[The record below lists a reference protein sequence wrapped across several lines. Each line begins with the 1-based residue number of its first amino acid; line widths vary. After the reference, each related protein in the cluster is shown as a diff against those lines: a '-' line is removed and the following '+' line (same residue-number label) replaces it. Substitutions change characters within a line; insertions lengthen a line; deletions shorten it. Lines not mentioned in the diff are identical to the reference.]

1 MSLQLLY
8 FAFDLAQPLF
18 LSFLDQTFKMTLLH
32 QFSMDWL
39 GTWTVG
45 SHICS
50 LSTCT
55 TRLYNI
61 TLFQVHFL
69 APTRHFPRSNSFTC
83 CNMIQ
88 IVPTLWL
95 HLLLDNIYV
104 LKINCAPE
112 MTIWFMTAVA
122 TRGCRSCQWS
132 PCFVWGIRVNTTSVI
147 SVISCKGLCKTFVSA
162 RLNILF

>member
-61 TLFQVHFL
+61 TLFQVHFWHPQGTFQDQIALL
-69 APTRHFPRSNSFTC
+69 AVIWYRLFQHFGCTCYWIIFMCLKLIVHLRWQSDLWQLLQLGVTAHINSYLALC
-83 CNMIQ
+83 GE
-88 IVPTLWL
+88 L
-95 HLLLDNIYV
+95 
-104 LKINCAPE
+104 
-112 MTIWFMTAVA
+112 
-122 TRGCRSCQWS
+122 
-132 PCFVWGIRVNTTSVI
+132 
-147 SVISCKGLCKTFVSA
+147 GLTPPQ
-162 RLNILF
+162 